1 MLAVA
6 CLVVGLLYDMICAF
20 AFDMPDEAFIGHL
33 SSMYSFGLASREKM
47 CLTYLRSVLY
57 ANLLTVVISLLSY
70 AVIFGYSL
78 FKRLLGMVRFT
89 RRFSYVE

>member
-6 CLVVGLLYDMICAF
+6 GLLTGFTYDMICAF

-33 SSMYSFGLASREKM
+33 SSMYSFGLANRDKT

-70 AVIFGYSL
+70 ASIFGYSL
-78 FKRLLGMVRFT
+78 FKRFLGM
-89 RRFSYVE
+89 FSV